1 VLVVDDGPTITH
13 GEMAYGAGAVAAR
26 RQGAAELIDPRAA
39 AVGSIRDVFA
49 KYPHIGPVLPAMGY
63 GDAQRAELEA
73 TIRNVQPEGVVIGTP
88 IDLAKVID
96 LNGIPSTRVRYELEQ
111 VAGPSFESLL
121 QGVIHQA

>member
-1 VLVVDDGPTITH
+1 
-13 GEMAYGAGAVAAR
+13 MAYGAGAVAAHR
-26 RQGAAELIDPRAA
+26 HGAAELVDPREE

-49 KYPHIGPVLPAMGY
+49 TYPHIGPVLPAMGY
-63 GDAQRAELEA
+63 SDTQRAELEA

-88 IDLAKVID
+88 IDLARVID
-96 LNGIPSTRVRYELEQ
+96 LNGIPSTRVRYELDQ